1 MPKSKFAIIKFE
13 NAGEECT
20 RAIIR
25 DLESVP
31 GLRFYTITGV
41 IGEILVAYSS
51 EFKFKKFKKIAEKIM
66 WEHNDGLYCDVI
78 KRSYDSVEH
87 LL

>member
-1 MPKSKFAIIKFE
+1 MPKSKFAIIKYE
-13 NAGEECT
+13 NAGEDGT
-20 RAIIR
+20 RAIIG

-31 GLRFYTITGV
+31 GLRFYTITGD

-51 EFKFKKFKKIAEKIM
+51 EFKFKKFRKIAEKIM
-66 WEHNDGLYCDVI
+66 WKHNDGLYCDVT
-78 KRSYDSVEH
+78 KRSYESVEH